1 MRKLLNIFNPLNI
14 VTVCRAIGDA
24 RAEREAHEM
33 LAKEDEA
40 MRLRLAQHRLAA
52 RQREAREAMGT
63 NAISHPGYRF
73 NKRHSNDDAI
83 YTHFRAHYFET
94 IRDCAEV
101 ARGDN
106 KTACL
111 HAARLSHQL

>member
-1 MRKLLNIFNPLNI
+1 MINPI
-14 VTVCRAIGDA
+14 RAIRRYLDS
-24 RAEREAHEM
+24 RAEQAAYE
-33 LAKEDEA
+33 LLQQEDA
-40 MRLRLAQHRLAA
+40 LMAQRLAQHRLAT

-83 YTHFRAHYFET
+83 YSHFRAHYLET
-94 IRDCAEV
+94 VRDCAEV

-106 KTACL
+106 PAHCA
-111 HAARLSHQL
+111 HAARLAHL

>member
-33 LAKEDEA
+33 LVKEDA
-40 MRLRLAQHRLAA
+40 ILAQRLAQHRLAT

-73 NKRHSNDDAI
+73 NKRHSNDDSI
-83 YTHFRAHYFET
+83 YSHFRAHYLET
-94 IRDCAEV
+94 VRDAAEV

-106 KTACL
+106 PAHCL
-111 HAARLSHQL
+111 HEARLTSV

>member
-24 RAEREAHEM
+24 RAERAAHEM

-40 MRLRLAQHRLAA
+40 MRLRLAQHRLAT
-52 RQREAREAMGT
+52 RQRDTREAMGT

-73 NKRHSNDDAI
+73 NKRHSNDDSI
-83 YTHFRAHYFET
+83 YSHFRAHYLET
-94 IRDCAEV
+94 VRDAAEM

-106 KTACL
+106 PAHCL
-111 HAARLSHQL
+111 HAARLASQ